1 MLTIKVAA
9 SLPHV
14 RIYTMASTSIG
25 VLPRRLLQQRAALH
39 LFDRLEEFVTLREF
53 RGREWGTLR
62 HADPRLFEEQH
73 VHEDCHNAAASVSLA
88 AADGCR
94 LLAADG

>member
-1 MLTIKVAA
+1 MLTGKVAA
-9 SLPHV
+9 LPHV
-14 RIYTMASTSIG
+14 RVG
-25 VLPRRLLQQRAALH
+25 VIPRRLLQQRAALH
-39 LFDRLEEFVTLREF
+39 LLDRLEELVALREL
-53 RGREWGTLR
+53 RGRQRSTLR
-62 HADPRLFEEQH
+62 HADPRLVEEQH